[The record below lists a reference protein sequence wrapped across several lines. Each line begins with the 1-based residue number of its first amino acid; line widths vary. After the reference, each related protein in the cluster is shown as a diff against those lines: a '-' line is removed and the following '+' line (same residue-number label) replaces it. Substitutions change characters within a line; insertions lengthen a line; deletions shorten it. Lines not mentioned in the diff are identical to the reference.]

1 MRRPPSDPFRV
12 STTACCFSS
21 SSHSSSSHYYRGL
34 ATGAFRRI
42 PWKTERP
49 CVRAHDDSC
58 AHVTIDAL
66 TLGGLSSGLVWAY
79 VWRRVRGKT
88 AWRLL
93 RRVAGLVFCARE
105 ITAGFTPVEL
115 VNLLWGLKEARLPD
129 NRAGWVP
136 DRTDV
141 VDALIMSL

>member
-1 MRRPPSDPFRV
+1 MTSLTLSQVVYAFARAFL
-12 STTACCFSS
+12 SS
-21 SSHSSSSHYYRGL
+21 SAPPDDGGGGGL
-34 ATGAFRRI
+34 
-42 PWKTERP
+42 
-49 CVRAHDDSC
+49 RALFKAVAMVLTSDDDSC

-66 TLGGLSSGLVWAY
+66 GLGGLSSSLVWAY
-79 VWRRVRGKT
+79 GTLWRRGRGKT

-93 RRVAGLVFCARE
+93 RRVAGLGFRARE

>member
-1 MRRPPSDPFRV
+1 MLPPQ
-12 STTACCFSS
+12 
-21 SSHSSSSHYYRGL
+21 

-66 TLGGLSSGLVWAY
+66 TLVGGLSSSLVWAY